1 MYVTGTL
8 LLIPSAPKGR
18 FYRIRT
24 IPRQATGFPDTC
36 RNPVVLVPG
45 VESEF
50 HRRSAVIGINFF
62 SSGSGGLNL
71 RVTPTPPARNI
82 PAANKR
88 ATEAGRGVT
97 PCPGSTAPAACNGI
111 TGDCAL
117 PRFRGA
123 EEPRIVVAR
132 LRRLRLD
139 LREFRVE
146 RVDQP

>member
-45 VESEF
+45 AESEF

-62 SSGSGGLNL
+62 SSGSGGLT
-71 RVTPTPPARNI
+71 VGFV
-82 PAANKR
+82 PAA
-88 ATEAGRGVT
+88 
-97 PCPGSTAPAACNGI
+97 APA
-111 TGDCAL
+111 
-117 PRFRGA
+117 PRKHNL
-123 EEPRIVVAR
+123 EIR
-132 LRRLRLD
+132 LRDKNIRSPD
-139 LREFRVE
+139 LAR
-146 RVDQP
+146 

>member
-62 SSGSGGLNL
+62 SSGSGGLTIEWSARRNGGT
-71 RVTPTPPARNI
+71 RVTVRLPRGGGAAQAGTPAGT
-82 PAANKR
+82 
-88 ATEAGRGVT
+88 AT
-97 PCPGSTAPAACNGI
+97 PGSPP
-111 TGDCAL
+111 DL
-117 PRFRGA
+117 GA
-123 EEPRIVVAR
+123 
-132 LRRLRLD
+132 
-139 LREFRVE
+139 
-146 RVDQP
+146 

>member
-62 SSGSGGLNL
+62 SSGSGGLEFHFD
-71 RVTPTPPARNI
+71 A
-82 PAANKR
+82 
-88 ATEAGRGVT
+88 
-97 PCPGSTAPAACNGI
+97 
-111 TGDCAL
+111 
-117 PRFRGA
+117 
-123 EEPRIVVAR
+123 EPRRRGGKRGEDERIERLPFPGLERGGSGDNAASVRDSRHDAR
-132 LRRLRLD
+132 L
-139 LREFRVE
+139 F
-146 RVDQP
+146 